1 MNNVILVEKHAAAGF
16 HCPHSEEWEG
26 GNPLPSYENSLNLLG
41 NPIYL
46 VKTEHNFSFFATVLS
61 CRRILLALL
70 CTTFQIL

>member
-41 NPIYL
+41 NPIY
-46 VKTEHNFSFFATVLS
+46 FS
-61 CRRILLALL
+61 
-70 CTTFQIL
+70 